1 MCRHSSLLESSDL
14 DIQEQLTVDPLT
26 ISHLVISHLQHIQS
40 QVCQLKSILKYIK
53 ITDCTLTKIL
63 LLQVEL
69 FKNVIYLALVFY
81 QYLHSMVGRLELV
94 TLSV

>member
-14 DIQEQLTVDPLT
+14 DIQEQLTVDLLT
-26 ISHLVISHLQHIQS
+26 ISHLVISHLQHIQF

-53 ITDCTLTKIL
+53 ITDCMLTKTL

-81 QYLHSMVGRLELV
+81 QYLHSTVGRLELV